1 MASTQQTKTQP
12 QAIAPQKTGSALHEL
27 QWGVSDIW
35 VMTHRNLLR
44 YVRLPQLLVFSTIQP
59 VMFVLLFSFV
69 FGGAIDIP
77 NLSYIDY
84 LMPGILIQT
93 VLFGSIQTGVG
104 LAEDL
109 SKGMVDR
116 FRSLP
121 MARSAVLMGRTL
133 SDLGRNIFVVVLLV
147 GVGYMIGL
155 RFDTGVLPVVLALA
169 LTVLL
174 GLAFSWI
181 SATIGLY
188 VRDSESTQVASQIWI
203 FPLIFASSAFV
214 PPGTMPAALR
224 IFASINPVTLTA
236 DAVRALTQT
245 QGGEL
250 WPALGGSLAWIGA
263 LLLVFIPLAV
273 RRYRR
278 SV

>member
-1 MASTQQTKTQP
+1 MTATQQTETP
-12 QAIAPQKTGSALHEL
+12 AHTAAPSLATSPLQEL
-27 QWGVSDIW
+27 QWVISDIW
-35 VMTHRNLLR
+35 VMTWRNLLR

-77 NLSYIDY
+77 NLSYVDY

-109 SKGMVDR
+109 SKGMIDR

-133 SDLGRNIFVVVLLV
+133 SDMVRNMFVVVLLV
-147 GVGYMIGL
+147 IVGYIIGL
-155 RFDTGVLPVVLALA
+155 RFDTGILPSVAALT

-174 GLAFSWI
+174 GLGFSWI

-188 VRDSESTQVASQIWI
+188 VGNGETAQVASQVWI

-214 PPGTMPAALR
+214 PPETMPDALR
-224 IFASINPVTLTA
+224 AFAAINPVTLTA

-250 WPALGGSLAWIGA
+250 WPALGGSLAWIVG
-263 LLLVFIPLAV
+263 LLVVFIPLAV

>member
-1 MASTQQTKTQP
+1 MAVTQQTNPQP
-12 QAIAPQKTGSALHEL
+12 QAAPAQAASPL
-27 QWGVSDIW
+27 QTLRWTLSDIW
-35 VMTHRNLLR
+35 VMTYRNLLR
-44 YVRLPQLLVFSTIQP
+44 YIRLPQLLAFSTIQP
-59 VMFVLLFSFV
+59 IMFVLLFSFV

-77 NLSYIDY
+77 NLSYVNY

-104 LAEDL
+104 LADDL

-133 SDLGRNIFVVVLLV
+133 SDMARNMFVVTLLV
-147 GVGYMIGL
+147 IVGYGIGL
-155 RFDTGVLPVVLALA
+155 RFDTGVLPVIAGLSLV
-169 LTVLL
+169 VLL

-188 VRDSESTQVASQIWI
+188 VRDAEASQVASQIWI

-214 PPGTMPAALR
+214 PPETMPTALKA
-224 IFASINPVTLTA
+224 FASVNPVTLTA
-236 DAVRALTQT
+236 DAVRALTQS
-245 QGGEL
+245 QGGAL
-250 WPALGGSLAWIGA
+250 WPALGGSLAWIVV
-263 LLLVFIPLAV
+263 LLAVFMPLAV

-278 SV
+278 ST

>member
-1 MASTQQTKTQP
+1 MTATQQTKSQP
-12 QAIAPQKTGSALHEL
+12 QTQAPQKTGSALQEL
-27 QWGVSDIW
+27 QWVISDIW

-44 YVRLPQLLVFSTIQP
+44 YMRLPQLLVFSTIQP

-109 SKGMVDR
+109 SKGMIDR

-121 MARSAVLMGRTL
+121 MARSAVLMGRTI
-133 SDLGRNIFVVVLLV
+133 SDMVRNMFVVVLLV
-147 GVGYMIGL
+147 GVGYIIGL
-155 RFDTGVLPVVLALA
+155 RFDTGVLQVVVALA

-188 VRDSESTQVASQIWI
+188 VRDGESAQVASQIWI

-214 PPGTMPAALR
+214 PPGTMPDALR

-245 QGGEL
+245 QGGDL
-250 WPALGGSLAWIGA
+250 WPALGWSIAWIVG
-263 LLLVFIPLAV
+263 LLVVFIPFAV

>member
-1 MASTQQTKTQP
+1 MASTQQTNTQP

-59 VMFVLLFSFV
+59 VMFVLLFAFV

>member
-1 MASTQQTKTQP
+1 MTATQQTKSQSQTR
-12 QAIAPQKTGSALHEL
+12 APQKTESVLQEL
-27 QWGVSDIW
+27 QWTISDIW

-44 YVRLPQLLVFSTIQP
+44 YLRLPQLLVFSTIQP
-59 VMFVLLFSFV
+59 VMFVFLFSFV

-133 SDLGRNIFVVVLLV
+133 SDMARNMFVVVLLV
-147 GVGYMIGL
+147 GVGYIIGL
-155 RFDTGVLPVVLALA
+155 RFDTGVLQVVAALA

-174 GLAFSWI
+174 GLSFSWI

-188 VRDSESTQVASQIWI
+188 VQDGESAQVASQIWI

-214 PPGTMPAALR
+214 PPETMPDALR

-245 QGGEL
+245 QGGDV
-250 WPALGGSLAWIGA
+250 WPALGWSLVWIAG
-263 LLLVFIPLAV
+263 LLVVFVPFAV

>member
-1 MASTQQTKTQP
+1 MAVTQQTNP
-12 QAIAPQKTGSALHEL
+12 QAQAAPAQAASPL
-27 QWGVSDIW
+27 QTLRWTLSDIW
-35 VMTHRNLLR
+35 VMTYRNLLR
-44 YVRLPQLLVFSTIQP
+44 YIRLPQLLAFSTIQP
-59 VMFVLLFSFV
+59 IMFVLLFSFV

-77 NLSYIDY
+77 NLSYVNY

-104 LAEDL
+104 LADDL

-133 SDLGRNIFVVVLLV
+133 SDMARNMFVVTLLV
-147 GVGYMIGL
+147 IVGYGIGL
-155 RFDTGVLPVVLALA
+155 RFDTGVLPVIAGLSLV
-169 LTVLL
+169 VLL

-188 VRDSESTQVASQIWI
+188 VQDAEASQVASQIWI

-214 PPGTMPAALR
+214 PPETMPAALKA
-224 IFASINPVTLTA
+224 FASVNPVTLTA
-236 DAVRALTQT
+236 DAVRALTQS
-245 QGGEL
+245 QGGAL
-250 WPALGGSLAWIGA
+250 WPALGGSLAWIIV
-263 LLLVFIPLAV
+263 LLAVFMPLAV

-278 SV
+278 ST

>member
-1 MASTQQTKTQP
+1 
-12 QAIAPQKTGSALHEL
+12 
-27 QWGVSDIW
+27 
-35 VMTHRNLLR
+35 MTYRNLLR
-44 YVRLPQLLVFSTIQP
+44 YIRLPQLLAFSTIQP
-59 VMFVLLFSFV
+59 IMFVLLFSFV

-77 NLSYIDY
+77 NLSYVDY

-104 LAEDL
+104 LADDL

-133 SDLGRNIFVVVLLV
+133 SDMARNMFVVTLLV
-147 GVGYMIGL
+147 IVGYIIGL
-155 RFDTGVLPVVLALA
+155 RFDTGLLPVVVGLSLV
-169 LTVLL
+169 VLL

-188 VRDSESTQVASQIWI
+188 VRDAEASQVASQIWI

-214 PPGTMPAALR
+214 PPETMPAALKA
-224 IFASINPVTLTA
+224 FASVNPVTLTA

-245 QGGEL
+245 QGGPL
-250 WPALGGSLAWIGA
+250 WPALGGALAWIVV
-263 LLLVFIPLAV
+263 LLAVFMPLAV

-278 SV
+278 ST

>member
-1 MASTQQTKTQP
+1 
-12 QAIAPQKTGSALHEL
+12 
-27 QWGVSDIW
+27 
-35 VMTHRNLLR
+35 
-44 YVRLPQLLVFSTIQP
+44 
-59 VMFVLLFSFV
+59 MFVLLFSFV
-69 FGGAIDIP
+69 FGGAINIP

-133 SDLGRNIFVVVLLV
+133 SDMVRNMFVVILLV
-147 GVGYMIGL
+147 GVGYIIGL
-155 RFDTGVLPVVLALA
+155 RFDTGVLPVAAALA

-188 VRDSESTQVASQIWI
+188 VGDGETAQVASQIWI

-214 PPGTMPAALR
+214 PPDTMPTALR
-224 IFASINPVTLTA
+224 VFAAINPVTLTA
-236 DAVRALTQT
+236 DAVRALTQAS
-245 QGGEL
+245 GGAL
-250 WPALGGSLAWIGA
+250 WPALGGSLAWIVG

>member
-1 MASTQQTKTQP
+1 MTATQQRKSSVQAAAP
-12 QAIAPQKTGSALHEL
+12 QADASRLQTL
-27 QWGVSDIW
+27 QWTISDIW
-35 VMTHRNLLR
+35 VMTYRNLLR
-44 YVRLPQLLVFSTIQP
+44 YIRLPQLLVFSTIQP

-109 SKGMVDR
+109 SRGMIDR

-133 SDLGRNIFVVVLLV
+133 SDMVRNMFVVVLLV
-147 GVGYMIGL
+147 GVGYLIGL
-155 RFDTGVLPVVLALA
+155 RFDTSLLHVVAALA

-174 GLAFSWI
+174 GLALSWI
-181 SATIGLY
+181 AATIGLY
-188 VRDSESTQVASQIWI
+188 VQDGESAQVASQIWI

-214 PPGTMPAALR
+214 PPETMPAALKA
-224 IFASINPVTLTA
+224 FADVNPVTLTA

-245 QGGEL
+245 QGGEV
-250 WPALGGSLAWIGA
+250 WPALGGSLAWIVG
-263 LLLVFIPLAV
+263 LLVVFIPLAV

-278 SV
+278 SI

>member
-1 MASTQQTKTQP
+1 MAITRQTKSQSQTL
-12 QAIAPQKTGSALHEL
+12 APQKTGSALQEF
-27 QWGVSDIW
+27 QWVISDIW

-44 YVRLPQLLVFSTIQP
+44 YLRLPQLLVFSTIQP
-59 VMFVLLFSFV
+59 VMFVFLFSFV

-109 SKGMVDR
+109 SKGMIDR

-133 SDLGRNIFVVVLLV
+133 SDMARNMFVVVLLV
-147 GVGYMIGL
+147 GVGYLIGL
-155 RFDTGVLPVVLALA
+155 RFDTGVLQVVAALA

-188 VRDSESTQVASQIWI
+188 VRDGESAQVASQIWI

-214 PPGTMPAALR
+214 PPATMPDALR
-224 IFASINPVTLTA
+224 IFASVNPVTLTA

-245 QGGEL
+245 QGNDL
-250 WPALGGSLAWIGA
+250 WPALGWSLAWIAG
-263 LLLVFIPLAV
+263 LLVVFIPLAV

>member
-1 MASTQQTKTQP
+1 VQQ
-12 QAIAPQKTGSALHEL
+12 L
-27 QWGVSDIW
+27 QWTLSDIW

-44 YVRLPQLLVFSTIQP
+44 YIRLPQLLVFSTIQP

-133 SDLGRNIFVVVLLV
+133 SDMVRNSFVVVLLV
-147 GVGYMIGL
+147 GVGYLIGL
-155 RFDTGVLPVVLALA
+155 RFDTGILQVVVALT

-174 GLAFSWI
+174 GLGFSWI
-181 SATIGLY
+181 AATIGLY
-188 VRDSESTQVASQIWI
+188 VRDGETAQVASQIWI

-214 PPGTMPAALR
+214 PPETMPDALR
-224 IFASINPVTLTA
+224 AFAAINPVTITA

-245 QGGEL
+245 NGGPV
-250 WPALGGSLAWIGA
+250 WPTLGWALAWIAG
-263 LLLVFIPLAV
+263 LLVVFIPLAV

>member
-1 MASTQQTKTQP
+1 MTATQQTNP
-12 QAIAPQKTGSALHEL
+12 QAQTTASAQPASPL
-27 QWGVSDIW
+27 QTLRWTLSDIW
-35 VMTHRNLLR
+35 VMTYRNLLR
-44 YVRLPQLLVFSTIQP
+44 YIRLPQLLAFSTIQP
-59 VMFVLLFSFV
+59 IMFVLLFSFV

-77 NLSYIDY
+77 NLSYVDY

-104 LAEDL
+104 LADDL

-133 SDLGRNIFVVVLLV
+133 SDMARNMFVVTLLV
-147 GVGYMIGL
+147 IVGYIIGL
-155 RFDTGVLPVVLALA
+155 RFDTGFLPVVAGLSLV
-169 LTVLL
+169 VLL

-188 VRDSESTQVASQIWI
+188 VQDAEASQVASQIWI

-214 PPGTMPAALR
+214 PPETMPAALKA
-224 IFASINPVTLTA
+224 FASVNPVTLTA
-236 DAVRALTQT
+236 DAVRALTQS
-245 QGGEL
+245 QGGPL
-250 WPALGGSLAWIGA
+250 WPALGGALAWIA
-263 LLLVFIPLAV
+263 VLLVVFMMLAV

-278 SV
+278 ST

>member
-1 MASTQQTKTQP
+1 MAVTQQTNP
-12 QAIAPQKTGSALHEL
+12 QAQAAPAQAASPL
-27 QWGVSDIW
+27 QTLRWTLSDIW
-35 VMTHRNLLR
+35 VMTYRNLLR
-44 YVRLPQLLVFSTIQP
+44 YIRLPQLLAFSTIQP
-59 VMFVLLFSFV
+59 IMFVLLFSFV

-77 NLSYIDY
+77 NLSYVNY

-104 LAEDL
+104 LADDL

-133 SDLGRNIFVVVLLV
+133 SDMARNMFVVTLLV
-147 GVGYMIGL
+147 IVGYGIGL
-155 RFDTGVLPVVLALA
+155 RFDTGVLPVIAGLSLV
-169 LTVLL
+169 VLL

-188 VRDSESTQVASQIWI
+188 VQDAEASQVASQIWI

-214 PPGTMPAALR
+214 PPETMPAALKA
-224 IFASINPVTLTA
+224 FASVNPVTLTA
-236 DAVRALTQT
+236 DAVRALTQS
-245 QGGEL
+245 QGGAL
-250 WPALGGSLAWIGA
+250 WPALGGSLAWIIA
-263 LLLVFIPLAV
+263 LLAVFMPLAV

-278 SV
+278 ST

>member
-1 MASTQQTKTQP
+1 MAVTQQTNP
-12 QAIAPQKTGSALHEL
+12 QAQAAPAQAASPL
-27 QWGVSDIW
+27 QTLRWTLSDIW
-35 VMTHRNLLR
+35 VMTYRNLLR
-44 YVRLPQLLVFSTIQP
+44 YIRLPQLLAFSTIQP
-59 VMFVLLFSFV
+59 IMFVLLFSFV

-77 NLSYIDY
+77 NLSYVNY

-104 LAEDL
+104 LADDL

-133 SDLGRNIFVVVLLV
+133 SDMARNMFVVTLLV
-147 GVGYMIGL
+147 IVGYGIGL
-155 RFDTGVLPVVLALA
+155 RFDTGVLPVIAGLSLV
-169 LTVLL
+169 VLL

-188 VRDSESTQVASQIWI
+188 VRDAEASQVASQIWI

-214 PPGTMPAALR
+214 PPETMPAALKA
-224 IFASINPVTLTA
+224 FASVNPVTLTA
-236 DAVRALTQT
+236 DAVRALTQSE
-245 QGGEL
+245 GGAL
-250 WPALGGSLAWIGA
+250 WPALGGSLAWIVV
-263 LLLVFIPLAV
+263 LLAVFMPLAV

-278 SV
+278 ST

>member
-1 MASTQQTKTQP
+1 
-12 QAIAPQKTGSALHEL
+12 
-27 QWGVSDIW
+27 
-35 VMTHRNLLR
+35 
-44 YVRLPQLLVFSTIQP
+44 
-59 VMFVLLFSFV
+59 VLLFSFV

-77 NLSYIDY
+77 NLTYIDY
-84 LMPGILIQT
+84 LMPGILIQS

-109 SKGMVDR
+109 SRGMIDR

-133 SDLGRNIFVVVLLV
+133 SDMVRNMFVVLLLV
-147 GVGYMIGL
+147 GVGYIIGL
-155 RFDTGVLPVVLALA
+155 RFDTSLLQVVAALA

-174 GLAFSWI
+174 GLGFSWI

-188 VRDSESTQVASQIWI
+188 VRDGESTQVASQVWI

-214 PPGTMPAALR
+214 PPETMPAALKA
-224 IFASINPVTLTA
+224 FADINPVTLTA

-245 QGGEL
+245 HGGAV
-250 WPALGGSLAWIGA
+250 WPALGGSLAWIVG

-273 RRYRR
+273 RRYRH
-278 SV
+278 SI

>member
-1 MASTQQTKTQP
+1 
-12 QAIAPQKTGSALHEL
+12 
-27 QWGVSDIW
+27 
-35 VMTHRNLLR
+35 
-44 YVRLPQLLVFSTIQP
+44 
-59 VMFVLLFSFV
+59 VLLFSFV

-77 NLSYIDY
+77 NLSYVNY

-104 LAEDL
+104 LADDL

-133 SDLGRNIFVVVLLV
+133 SDMARNMFVVTLLV
-147 GVGYMIGL
+147 IVGYGIGL
-155 RFDTGVLPVVLALA
+155 RFDTGVLPVIAGLSLV
-169 LTVLL
+169 VLL

-188 VRDSESTQVASQIWI
+188 VRDAEAAQVASQIWI

-214 PPGTMPAALR
+214 PPETMPAALKA
-224 IFASINPVTLTA
+224 FASVNPVTLTA
-236 DAVRALTQT
+236 DAVRALTQSE
-245 QGGEL
+245 GGAL
-250 WPALGGSLAWIGA
+250 WPALGGSLAWIVV
-263 LLLVFIPLAV
+263 LLAVFMPLAV

-278 SV
+278 ST

>member
-1 MASTQQTKTQP
+1 MAVTQQTNP
-12 QAIAPQKTGSALHEL
+12 QSPAAPAQAASPL
-27 QWGVSDIW
+27 QTLRWTLSDIW
-35 VMTHRNLLR
+35 VMTYRNLLR
-44 YVRLPQLLVFSTIQP
+44 YIRLPQLLAFSTIQP
-59 VMFVLLFSFV
+59 IMFVLLFSFV

-77 NLSYIDY
+77 NLSYVNY

-104 LAEDL
+104 LADDL

-133 SDLGRNIFVVVLLV
+133 SDMARNMFVVTLLV
-147 GVGYMIGL
+147 IVGYGIGL
-155 RFDTGVLPVVLALA
+155 RFDTGVLPVIAGLSLV
-169 LTVLL
+169 VLL

-188 VRDSESTQVASQIWI
+188 VRDAEASQVASQIWI

-214 PPGTMPAALR
+214 PPETMPAALKA
-224 IFASINPVTLTA
+224 FASVNPVTLTA
-236 DAVRALTQT
+236 DAVRALTQSE
-245 QGGEL
+245 GGAL
-250 WPALGGSLAWIGA
+250 WPALGGSLAWIVV
-263 LLLVFIPLAV
+263 LLAVFMPLAV

-278 SV
+278 ST

>member
-1 MASTQQTKTQP
+1 MAVTQQTNP
-12 QAIAPQKTGSALHEL
+12 QAQAAPAQAASPL
-27 QWGVSDIW
+27 QTLRWTLSDIW
-35 VMTHRNLLR
+35 VMTYRNLLR
-44 YVRLPQLLVFSTIQP
+44 YIRLPQLLAFSTIQP
-59 VMFVLLFSFV
+59 IMFVLLFSFV

-77 NLSYIDY
+77 NLSYVNY

-104 LAEDL
+104 LADDL

-133 SDLGRNIFVVVLLV
+133 SDMARNMFVVTLLV
-147 GVGYMIGL
+147 IVGYGIGL
-155 RFDTGVLPVVLALA
+155 RFDTGVLPVIAGLSLV
-169 LTVLL
+169 VLL

-188 VRDSESTQVASQIWI
+188 VRDAEAAQVASQIWI

-214 PPGTMPAALR
+214 PPETMPAALKA
-224 IFASINPVTLTA
+224 FASVNPVTLTA
-236 DAVRALTQT
+236 DAVRALTQSE
-245 QGGEL
+245 GGAL
-250 WPALGGSLAWIGA
+250 WPALGGSLAWIVV
-263 LLLVFIPLAV
+263 LLAVFMPLAV

-278 SV
+278 ST

>member
-1 MASTQQTKTQP
+1 MAVTQQTNP
-12 QAIAPQKTGSALHEL
+12 QAQAAPAQAASPL
-27 QWGVSDIW
+27 QTLRWTLSDIW
-35 VMTHRNLLR
+35 VMTYRNLLR
-44 YVRLPQLLVFSTIQP
+44 YIRLPQLLAFSTIQP
-59 VMFVLLFSFV
+59 IMFVLLFSFV

-77 NLSYIDY
+77 NLSYVNY

-104 LAEDL
+104 LADDL

-133 SDLGRNIFVVVLLV
+133 SDMARNMFVVTLLV
-147 GVGYMIGL
+147 IVGYGIGL
-155 RFDTGVLPVVLALA
+155 RFDTGVLPVIAGLSLV
-169 LTVLL
+169 VLL

-188 VRDSESTQVASQIWI
+188 VQDAEASQVASQIWI

-214 PPGTMPAALR
+214 PPETMPAALKA
-224 IFASINPVTLTA
+224 FASVNPVTLTA
-236 DAVRALTQT
+236 DAVRALTQSE
-245 QGGEL
+245 GGAL
-250 WPALGGSLAWIGA
+250 WPALGGSLAWIIV
-263 LLLVFIPLAV
+263 LLAVFMPLAV

-278 SV
+278 ST